1 MRARPRTG
9 RQFRHFRVR
18 DRLRYAASRLATL
31 HSVLILSTQ
40 ATAFG
45 TSCYVLAAGPGSPC
59 LVLDPG
65 AGAADEVARL
75 VGGHDLTPVA
85 VAATHGHPDHIWDA
99 AAVSTAWGIPFLLAE
114 ADLDRLAEPAAA
126 LGPGMSEGFTSLAGT
141 PWHRPDARALPT
153 GDLATDGLDL
163 GVSIELVAAPGH
175 TPGST
180 IFLVHGTPSRESV
193 LPQPARRAL
202 PPTDVVA
209 FTGDVLFAGSIGR
222 VDLVGGHGPTMI
234 ATLRRLTTTIPGE
247 AWVLP
252 GHGPISTMAAELAT
266 NPYLHP
272 RWLASG
278 VL

>member
-1 MRARPRTG
+1 M
-9 RQFRHFRVR
+9 
-18 DRLRYAASRLATL
+18 
-31 HSVLILSTQ
+31 LILSTQ
-40 ATAFG
+40 ATAFA
-45 TSCYVLAAGPGSPC
+45 TSCYVIAVGPGAPC

-75 VGGHDLTPVA
+75 VGEHDLTPVV
-85 VAATHGHPDHIWDA
+85 VAATHGHPDHVWDA

-114 ADLDRLAEPAAA
+114 ADLDRLADPAAA
-126 LGPGMSEGFTSLAGT
+126 LGPGMTEAFTSLAGT
-141 PWHRPDARALPT
+141 PWLQPAARALT
-153 GDLATDGLDL
+153 AVDLGAHGLDL
-163 GVSIELVAAPGH
+163 GLSIEIVAAPGH

-180 IFLVHGTPSRESV
+180 IFLVHGAPSPASV
-193 LPQPARRAL
+193 LPPPARRPQ
-202 PPTDVVA
+202 PPTDLVA
-209 FTGDVLFAGSIGR
+209 LTGDVLFAGSIGR
-222 VDLVGGHGPTMI
+222 VDLAGGDGPTMVR
-234 ATLRRLTTTIPGE
+234 TLRSLITTIPGE